1 MKKGITFLI
10 TIILIF
16 SLLVI
21 GISKINKQS
30 QSEEKIKVIATLFP
44 QYDFAKQIGG
54 DKVDV
59 SLLLTPGTETHTYE
73 PTPQDIINVNKAD
86 LYIYTGKYMEPW
98 SDKIANSITS
108 NTQVLDASK
117 NINLINEEQFEK
129 EHDTIDNNE
138 EEYINEED
146 VIDDIDLLE
155 DNLNRGEFFYLPAK
169 ALHIDSDEEYLS
181 RCLKFYK
188 RNGIMAVGKKINEKN
203 VYEQLPMLLKEF
215 KPDIVVITGHD
226 AYYRKKGDA
235 KDIKNYKNSLYFVKA
250 VKAARNYE
258 KSHEKLVI
266 IAGACQSDYEELI
279 KAGANFASSPKRV
292 NIHALDPA
300 IIASTVALTER
311 NKEIDLKKLLEKT
324 KYKEDGMGGLICN
337 GLMYVGYPR

>member
-1 MKKGITFLI
+1 MRILFFVVAYYLMVIYILNIEKGDYVTRNSYDNDTVF
-10 TIILIF
+10 
-16 SLLVI
+16 
-21 GISKINKQS
+21 
-30 QSEEKIKVIATLFP
+30 KVINIKNGVYYL
-44 QYDFAKQIGG
+44 KGVEVRLI
-54 DKVDV
+54 
-59 SLLLTPGTETHTYE
+59 
-73 PTPQDIINVNKAD
+73 AD
-86 LYIYTGKYMEPW
+86 AEVTDLRKEE
-98 SDKIANSITS
+98 
-108 NTQVLDASK
+108 
-117 NINLINEEQFEK
+117 NINE
-129 EHDTIDNNE
+129 DN
-138 EEYINEED
+138 
-146 VIDDIDLLE
+146 VIDDIDLLD
-155 DNLNRGEFFYLPAK
+155 DNLDRGEFFYLPAK
-169 ALHIDSDEEYLS
+169 VLHIDSDEEYLS

-188 RNGIMAVGKKINEKN
+188 KNGIMAIGKKINEKN

-215 KPDIVVITGHD
+215 KPDIVIITGHD

-235 KDIKNYKNSLYFVKA
+235 KDIKNYKNSAYFVKA

-311 NKEIDLKKLLEKT
+311 NKEIDLKKLLDKT

>member
-1 MKKGITFLI
+1 MRILFFVVAYYLMVIYILNIEKGDYVTRNSYDNDTVF
-10 TIILIF
+10 
-16 SLLVI
+16 
-21 GISKINKQS
+21 
-30 QSEEKIKVIATLFP
+30 KVINIKNGVYYL
-44 QYDFAKQIGG
+44 KGVEVRLI
-54 DKVDV
+54 
-59 SLLLTPGTETHTYE
+59 
-73 PTPQDIINVNKAD
+73 AD
-86 LYIYTGKYMEPW
+86 AEVTDLRKEE
-98 SDKIANSITS
+98 
-108 NTQVLDASK
+108 
-117 NINLINEEQFEK
+117 NINE
-129 EHDTIDNNE
+129 DN
-138 EEYINEED
+138 
-146 VIDDIDLLE
+146 VIDDIDLLD
-155 DNLNRGEFFYLPAK
+155 DNLDRGEFFYLPAK
-169 ALHIDSDEEYLS
+169 VLHIDSDEEYLS

-188 RNGIMAVGKKINEKN
+188 KNGIMAIGKKINEKN

-215 KPDIVVITGHD
+215 KPDIVIITGHD

-250 VKAARNYE
+250 VKTARNYE
-258 KSHEKLVI
+258 KSHEKLVV

-300 IIASTVALTER
+300 IIASTIALTER